1 MQAQDRRSTA
11 PPIPSA
17 AYVTRTVAQTYLL
30 VAERHGMGEA
40 EFLDRSGTCRAD
52 MEGWNGRVAGA
63 AHRRTLRLFDAMGI
77 VPLPQ
82 ADGGFDDLHAFY
94 PALMTLLASS
104 GTLREAL
111 RNYVQYLPQAMGN
124 FDRLSM
130 REDDERVQ
138 LTVEQ
143 TDSAGLSSAPAFGV
157 LMLARN
163 IARHYEAR
171 ASTLIR
177 VEVLGRLPGAG
188 AALKSAADCHI
199 LDDAPRNTCL
209 ISGAVLDQ
217 PFEFYNPHVQRY
229 ARQQLDRQFEELQAS
244 FSLSAQV
251 RLQLRHCLRAP
262 TEASQEENLLALMC
276 ERLGMSRWTLRRRL
290 AFEGASFA
298 ALLAA
303 QRRDELCRLLAQ
315 TELSIAEI
323 GDQLGLS
330 TPASVARFA
339 RRQLGVTAS
348 EYRFRVRTMGM

>member
-1 MQAQDRRSTA
+1 MQAQARRSTA
-11 PPIPSA
+11 PPIPPA

-30 VAERHGMGEA
+30 VAEQHGMGEA
-40 EFLDRSGTCRAD
+40 EFLARSGSCRAD
-52 MEGWNGRVAGA
+52 LEGWNGRVTGA
-63 AHRRTLRLFDAMGI
+63 AQRRTLRLFDALGI

-82 ADGGFDDLHAFY
+82 ADGGFDDLHTFY

-104 GTLREAL
+104 RTLREAL
-111 RNYVQYLPQAMGN
+111 RNYVHYLPQVMGN

-130 REDDERVQ
+130 KEDHERVL
-138 LTVEQ
+138 LTLEQ

-157 LMLARN
+157 LMLAQN
-163 IARHYEAR
+163 IVRHYDAS

-177 VEVLGRLPGAG
+177 MEVRGRLPGAG
-188 AALKSAADCHI
+188 AALKSAADCHV
-199 LDDAPRNTCL
+199 LDDASGNACL

-229 ARQQLDRQFEELQAS
+229 ARQQLDRQFEEFQAAL
-244 FSLSAQV
+244 SLSAQV
-251 RLQLRHCLRAP
+251 RLQVRDRLQAP
-262 TEASQEENLLALMC
+262 AQASHEENLLALLC

-290 AFEGASFA
+290 AFEGVSFSV
-298 ALLAA
+298 LLAA

-323 GDQLGLS
+323 GDQLGFS

-339 RRQLGVTAS
+339 RQQLGVAAS
-348 EYRFRVRTMGM
+348 EYRLRVRTTGT